1 MKLSTL
7 FAKYLYQHKQL
18 NLPGIGVFT
27 IDPAVVI
34 PDVAD
39 KNFPDFVRQIQF
51 TQKNVV
57 AADEEFINFIRTET
71 GKIKPLAESDLD
83 SFLSDGKILLNIGKP
98 FHLEGIGSLQ
108 KNKAGQ
114 YEFTP
119 GEPIHVKLENFNSE
133 VTEEQSRK
141 KPVFTEDNTQG
152 TGGRKLLIALG
163 VIIGIALVIWGG
175 YSLYNRNTGGTTT
188 TATSDSP
195 ATPAHDTSRAQAILD
210 STQRIINSAITDS
223 AKNAAPATGTYRFV
237 IEKTYNKARALK
249 RFNQI
254 KDMLTNIKMEPSADS
269 TFFKLYFD
277 LPAMPADTT
286 RIKDS
291 LKVWYGRKEVFIE
304 K

>member
-1 MKLSTL
+1 MKLSSL

-34 PDVAD
+34 PDAAD
-39 KNFPDFVRQIQF
+39 KNFHDFVRQIQF
-51 TQKNVV
+51 TQKNIV

-98 FHLEGIGSLQ
+98 FHLEGIGSLL

-119 GEPIHVKLENFNSE
+119 GEPIHIKLENLNVE
-133 VTEEQSRK
+133 VTDEQSRK
-141 KPVFTEDNTQG
+141 KPVFTEDNAQG
-152 TGGRKLLIALG
+152 TGGRKLFIALG
-163 VIIGIALVIWGG
+163 VIVGIALVIWGG
-175 YSLYNRNTGGTTT
+175 YSLYNRNANTPVIT
-188 TATSDSP
+188 TSDSP
-195 ATPAHDTSRAQAILD
+195 AIHDTSRAQTILD
-210 STQRIINSAITDS
+210 STQKIINSVIKDS
-223 AKNAAPATGTYRFV
+223 AKNAAAAAGTYRFV
-237 IEKTYNKARALK
+237 IEKTYNKARAIR

-277 LPAMPADTT
+277 LPATPKDTT

-291 LKVWYGRKEVFIE
+291 LKTWYGRKEVFIDT
-304 K
+304 

>member
-1 MKLSTL
+1 MKLSAL

-18 NLPGIGVFT
+18 SLPGIGIFT
-27 IDPAVVI
+27 IDPAI
-34 PDVAD
+34 PLPEPAD

-51 TQKNVV
+51 TQKNVTLP
-57 AADEEFINFIRTET
+57 DEEFINFIRTET

-119 GEPIHVKLENFNSE
+119 GEPIHVRLEHFN
-133 VTEEQSRK
+133 TEITEDASKK
-141 KPVFTEDNTQG
+141 KPVFTEDNAQG
-152 TGGRKLLIALG
+152 MGGRKLLIALG
-163 VIIGIALVIWGG
+163 VIVGIVLVIWGG
-175 YSLYNRNTGGTTT
+175 YSLYNRNANGSSVAEDSVVIPPSD
-188 TATSDSP
+188 TA
-195 ATPAHDTSRAQAILD
+195 RKGIILD
-210 STQRIINSAITDS
+210 SVQRIIASSADSVQQSNSS
-223 AKNAAPATGTYRFV
+223 AGMYKFV
-237 IEKTYNKARALK
+237 IERTYNKARAIR

-254 KDMLTNIKMEPSADS
+254 QETLTDIKMESTPDS
-269 TFFKLYFD
+269 TYFKLYFT
-277 LPAMPADTT
+277 LPATPADTS

-291 LKVWYGRKEVFIE
+291 LKIWYGRKQVFIE